1 MVSPHD
7 AFGSGSKL
15 PELKGVSVLV
25 VEDSWPV
32 ANALK
37 GALQKLE
44 MRVIGPAASTTD
56 ARRLVADQAP
66 TMALVD
72 VNLKGE
78 MAGQLIDELH
88 ASGVRVIVISGYAF
102 PPVSMKKAAG
112 FLQKPFNGKELFA
125 ALHATVS
132 APLTEASLE
141 S

>member
-1 MVSPHD
+1 MASPHST
-7 AFGSGSKL
+7 FGPESKL
-15 PELKGVSVLV
+15 SELKGVSVLV

-37 GALQKLE
+37 GALQNLG
-44 MRVIGPAASTTD
+44 MRVIGPTARTTD
-56 ARRLVADQAP
+56 ARRLVAAQP
-66 TMALVD
+66 PMMALVD

-102 PPVSMKKAAG
+102 PPISMEKAVG

-125 ALHATVS
+125 ALHATVGR
-132 APLTEASLE
+132 LH
-141 S
+141 